1 MPMLGDLLAM
11 ARDSAGA
18 FPAWLAASDAELA
31 ARVTEAAAREG
42 DSPTAFVRAAVSDFN
57 RFASEENWATLTS
70 RLRGGNDDPGTVC
83 LVAMVEWRFEALDA
97 HARHQLELNEETRS

>member
-1 MPMLGDLLAM
+1 MPMLGDLLAA

-18 FPAWLAASDAELA
+18 FQSWLAASDPELA

-57 RFASEENWATLTS
+57 RFASEEDWTMLTS
-70 RLRGGNDDPGTVC
+70 RLRGGSDDPGMVC
-83 LVAMVEWRFEALDA
+83 LVAMIEWRLEALDA
-97 HARHQLELNEETRS
+97 HVQHHLGLKEGTRS